1 MADRGSHLNN
11 RMKVILSIFLAVLA
25 LLVSMGIGSV
35 SIPLPDMCAIF
46 CHKCFGTALP
56 QNITDSAVSIFWG
69 IRLPRTLT
77 AFLVGGCL
85 AASGT
90 VMQSVLQNPL
100 ASSFTLGVSS
110 GASLGAAIVI
120 VSGFSIPLIGSFT
133 LPFMGFLFGLA
144 TVFAAILLS
153 ERIDRGM
160 HNHTI
165 ILIGMVLSLFV
176 NAILTLLSAL
186 TPDNSRQ
193 LLLWSMGSFS
203 SRTWYHVSVLFP
215 ACLFGTLLLMR
226 FSREMDIMTF
236 GDEQALTIGV
246 DSRKMKKILI
256 AVSAF
261 LTGIAVCF
269 TGVIGFIDLIA
280 PHVVRRVFGSSH
292 RYVLPMS
299 VLFGGAFMAVADLM
313 SRTVLS
319 PQEIPV
325 GSVTAL
331 IGAPF
336 FAYVFFRGNRR

>member
-1 MADRGSHLNN
+1 MHLLKGIVIAFSMYSGIPMP
-11 RMKVILSIFLAVLA
+11 RMEWKEEDMRYALCFFPLVGAVIGGFCYAWLRICEAAGIASLARSCVCA
-25 LLVSMGIGSV
+25 A
-35 SIPLPDMCAIF
+35 IPLLIA
-46 CHKCFGTALP
+46 G
-56 QNITDSAVSIFWG
+56 G
-69 IRLPRTLT
+69 I
-77 AFLVGGCL
+77 
-85 AASGT
+85 
-90 VMQSVLQNPL
+90 
-100 ASSFTLGVSS
+100 
-110 GASLGAAIVI
+110 
-120 VSGFSIPLIGSFT
+120 
-133 LPFMGFLFGLA
+133 
-144 TVFAAILLS
+144 
-153 ERIDRGM
+153 
-160 HNHTI
+160 H
-165 ILIGMVLSLFV
+165 
-176 NAILTLLSAL
+176 
-186 TPDNSRQ
+186 
-193 LLLWSMGSFS
+193 
-203 SRTWYHVSVLFP
+203 
-215 ACLFGTLLLMR
+215 
-226 FSREMDIMTF
+226 MTF

-299 VLFGGAFMAVADLM
+299 VLFGGAFMAIADLV